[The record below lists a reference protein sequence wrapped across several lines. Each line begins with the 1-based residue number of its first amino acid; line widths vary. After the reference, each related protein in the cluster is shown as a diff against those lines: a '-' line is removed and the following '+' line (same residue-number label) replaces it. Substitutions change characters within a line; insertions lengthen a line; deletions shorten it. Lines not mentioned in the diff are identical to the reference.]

1 MLFDFNL
8 PQVKILWWFI
18 KKSICDGNP
27 LNLKV
32 SFFVCFHN
40 INVVAH
46 TVRTSYIPCVSNEV
60 GLSEKKINVKLS
72 HSMATINSC
81 KFVLKILLVTMLPC
95 VSNEVGPSEKGNVK
109 LSHSMATIYSA
120 NLFCRYCWHG
130 TIVWCNYSE
139 LMVHYT
145 ISHISLRHFWLKIY
159 SLCPGI
165 QDIFLCYKSK

>member
-60 GLSEKKINVKLS
+60 GL
-72 HSMATINSC
+72 
-81 KFVLKILLVTMLPC
+81 
-95 VSNEVGPSEKGNVK
+95 SEKGNVK